1 LLEQARI
8 TALDDG
14 ETRYRMVLEA
24 PDGLKLTWH
33 LRTELGA
40 GPMALIQL
48 RGFSLPARIFLD
60 ERAAPMR
67 LTPNRAFQ

>member
-24 PDGLKLTWH
+24 PDSLELTWH

-48 RGFSLPARIFLD
+48 RGFSLPARIFLG
-60 ERAAPMR
+60 EGAAP
-67 LTPNRAFQ
+67 LPYAQNGSFQ